1 MRCDSFFSDRPQF
14 ELNSRKTAGYKSN
27 QRGSFPGN
35 ADVIQEDHQLV
46 LQREPFQSGI
56 LSSSILFGLTIVCLV
71 LGVVSNVYT
80 EGQPNQHVV
89 TTGQTLK
96 GAVNVDAAM
105 Y

>member
-1 MRCDSFFSDRPQF
+1 M
-14 ELNSRKTAGYKSN
+14 
-27 QRGSFPGN
+27 
-35 ADVIQEDHQLV
+35 
-46 LQREPFQSGI
+46 
-56 LSSSILFGLTIVCLV
+56 CLV

-80 EGQPNQHVV
+80 EGQPNQHGV